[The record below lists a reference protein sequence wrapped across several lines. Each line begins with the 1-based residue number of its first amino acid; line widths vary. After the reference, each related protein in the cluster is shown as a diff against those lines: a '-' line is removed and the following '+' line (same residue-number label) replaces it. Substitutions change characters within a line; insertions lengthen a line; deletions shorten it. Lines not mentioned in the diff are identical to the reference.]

1 MSLKQTALRREP
13 AWAGASESSVSL
25 CDVSKENVDPRAG
38 DALGTDSG
46 FADELERSPIEPAPL
61 SRTRLRPR
69 AAQRRARSRVED
81 AEYVRAALEGDPHA
95 PSAIVKRFLPL
106 VRYSLARTLSG
117 PDLDDHVQEVFA
129 RCFVHLPQLR
139 DPASLRSFII
149 GIALRF
155 ASTERRR
162 RRLRSW
168 ERLTSTG
175 ELPELRVY
183 QDDIEA
189 RQTARCMRQVLG
201 RVRAESCRALELRYV
216 HENELTEV
224 AAHMGVSLA
233 TAKRHLARA
242 SACVRAMA
250 LAEPVL
256 AEYIRRKPA

>member
-1 MSLKQTALRREP
+1 VTQCEP
-13 AWAGASESSVSL
+13 KPS
-25 CDVSKENVDPRAG
+25 DPLA
-38 DALGTDSG
+38 DHPVLGTD
-46 FADELERSPIEPAPL
+46 LEPPGIEPAPR
-61 SRTRLRPR
+61 SAVRLRRR
-69 AAQRRARSRVED
+69 AAERRVRSRLED
-81 AEYVRAALEGDPHA
+81 AEYVRAALEGDSDA
-95 PSAIVKRFLPL
+95 ASAIVKRFHPL

-117 PDLDDHVQEVFA
+117 PDLDDHVQEVFL
-129 RCFVHLPQLR
+129 RCFTSLPQLR

-168 ERLTSTG
+168 EQLTSTG

-183 QDDIEA
+183 QDDIES
-189 RQTARCMRQVLG
+189 RQTARCMRGVLR
-201 RVRAESCRALELRYV
+201 RVRADSCRALELRFV

-250 LAEPVL
+250 LGEPVL
-256 AEYIRRKPA
+256 AECVGRKPA